1 MSAFEF
7 SNLAESTEA
16 AYTKHR
22 FAGFQN
28 REAAQWR
35 NWTVGDNQQPTFKQ
49 LEKGVTSMLEEMPES
64 QRRTEGW
71 SEHLTGGSSN
81 FIFGEVELAAFERS
95 NSIKRPA
102 RGGERAPGSG
112 PSGLRCNIRLRPA
125 TVTPSV
131 AYPPTGRATLRGAA
145 LR

>member
-1 MSAFEF
+1 MPPSEKKAKTGTAEVAADPEEKLPRLGTVEVSAFEF

-81 FIFGEVELAAFERS
+81 FIFGEVELA
-95 NSIKRPA
+95 
-102 RGGERAPGSG
+102 
-112 PSGLRCNIRLRPA
+112 
-125 TVTPSV
+125 
-131 AYPPTGRATLRGAA
+131 
-145 LR
+145 